1 MVSHVLHILDLYLYV
16 KLKVLERGA
25 FMFNVYYVYMSVD
38 IAFELSGMKS
48 DKIFRIFDKEG
59 FEKRA
64 LYIR

>member
-16 KLKVLERGA
+16 KLEVLEPGA
-25 FMFNVYYVYMSVD
+25 LMFNVYYVYMSVD